1 MAGLFHSYAG
11 GSVSTA
17 YNDSFSPALMDMNC
31 HYPAEQAENC
41 ETGKSFVAHFG
52 LPGCQYHPDYF
63 DRYFV
68 LPEVPDDVEGLER
81 CSVHNPIYNPDS
93 GPTEVVRSALHA
105 FPSQKPV
112 SFD

>member
-1 MAGLFHSYAG
+1 M
-11 GSVSTA
+11 STA
-17 YNDSFSPALMDMNC
+17 YNDLFSPAVIDMIC
-31 HYPAEQAENC
+31 HYPAEQVENC

-52 LPGCQYHPDYF
+52 KPGCLYHPETF
-63 DRYFV
+63 DKYFV
-68 LPEVPDDVEGLER
+68 PAEVPDDVEGLEK
-81 CSVHNPIYNPDS
+81 CSIYSPIYNPDS